1 MLRDH
6 LNQQYKS
13 GLLKKDFENVD
24 FMTISALAYKVA
36 GDMNGL
42 EDLEQWLSDCYDK
55 RKSLATNTS
64 SLMKGKTLAC
74 LVLMIQQ
81 TKIQVMAAKLLIYW
95 NWWHW
100 ATGGRFIY
108 FVTAIKLFR
117 ALALMHN
124 FPPASPTQNAS

>member
-1 MLRDH
+1 
-6 LNQQYKS
+6 
-13 GLLKKDFENVD
+13 
-24 FMTISALAYKVA
+24 MTISALAYKVA

-55 RKSLATNTS
+55 KEVFGYKHVIVDEGQDFGLLGVDDSANEDS
-64 SLMKGKTLAC
+64 SYGCQIIDILE
-74 LVLMIQQ
+74 LVALG
-81 TKIQVMAAKLLIYW
+81 
-95 NWWHW
+95 N
-100 ATGGRFIY
+100 GGRFIY